1 MKDNLKGK
9 FGMLMQCEVFR
20 GSFPT
25 SEDYSLFDLPNASAM
40 SQVSHG
46 DRL

>member
-9 FGMLMQCEVFR
+9 FGILVLREVFR

-40 SQVSHG
+40 SQVCYG